1 MVCVRCRCWAAAIC
15 DCAVAVRGVAAVSL
29 ILLPL
34 CVDGEL
40 VCAEGC
46 RQVTGVM
53 AMMMTGRV
61 LLVCALCVLWCGAGG
76 GGCDDTQQTLP
87 SGSGGGMVVGTG
99 VGQSRGAGNSVTEEG
114 VEREGDDRTSDG
126 GPARSEGQQLQET
139 VLGKPGGV
147 ENTSNLNPLAGTG
160 TTASPPPAGPRPA
173 TPPEESSTLPKPT
186 NPEVSATL
194 GTTTGLQSAQ
204 QLQSQ
209 SPAGEEPTATGDS
222 SPGPGTAAAS
232 DATRST
238 PAGGG
243 AEPTSPSPGGS
254 VNPAAAS
261 SSVTASTPA
270 QSQKEHAPTTTTTT
284 TTKAPTTTTT
294 TTTEAPTTT
303 TTRAPSRLREIDG
316 SLSSSAWVC
325 APLLLAVSALAYTT
339 LG

>member
-1 MVCVRCRCWAAAIC
+1 
-15 DCAVAVRGVAAVSL
+15 
-29 ILLPL
+29 
-34 CVDGEL
+34 
-40 VCAEGC
+40 
-46 RQVTGVM
+46 M

-76 GGCDDTQQTLP
+76 GVCDDKPQALL
-87 SGSGGGMVVGTG
+87 SGSGGGMVVGNG
-99 VGQSRGAGNSVTEEG
+99 AGQSRGAGNSVTEEG

-139 VLGKPGGV
+139 VPGKPAGV
-147 ENTSNLNPLAGTG
+147 ENTSNLNLLAGKG
-160 TTASPPPAGPRPA
+160 TTPPP
-173 TPPEESSTLPKPT
+173 PPPGKPNNLPKPT
-186 NPEVSATL
+186 DPDVSATL

-261 SSVTASTPA
+261 SSVTASVPA
-270 QSQKEHAPTTTTTT
+270 QNRKEHAPTTTTTT